1 MSLLRSSNGKAH
13 FVTTQ
18 TCDMY
23 LKGGSWGVGGC
34 SPKCKF
40 YKSISQIFLQRANF
54 SVVHFH

>member
-1 MSLLRSSNGKAH
+1 MVLKDACIYYGRFDELIEEFNGKAH

-40 YKSISQIFLQRANF
+40 YKCL
-54 SVVHFH
+54 